1 MTLFATVV
9 YAIGILVL
17 FALDRE
23 PKSRTSIALW
33 LPVVWL
39 LINASRPIS
48 VWLQVGPPQTA
59 NFDVE
64 GSPLDRDIYLVLI
77 AAAIFVLLSRQTA
90 VVRVLQ
96 ANLLLLLFLLYCA
109 VSCSWS
115 AYPSIALKR
124 WIKFLGDFMMVLIVL
139 TDSERSPAVKRLL
152 ARVGFVL
159 VPLSIL
165 LIKYYPLMSR
175 YYSLREGKM
184 FVSGVAEDKNMLG
197 LTCLVFGLG
206 AWWRLL
212 RIWREK
218 KGRDRTR
225 RLIAHFIIL
234 AMVLWLFSMANSAT
248 SASCFLAAGGLMTL
262 ISLFPA
268 ARKPLAVHLLV
279 AAIVCVSFSVL
290 FLDVGGG
297 ALQAMGRN
305 PTLTGRT
312 EIWKGLL
319 AFTENPT
326 FGTGFESFWLGE
338 RLAKIWASGELL
350 SGINESH
357 NGYLE
362 LFFNLGWIGIALLAA
377 IIVRG
382 YLGIFRAFRKDPQTH
397 NLQLAFF
404 TAALT
409 YNFAEAAYK
418 ATSPMWFVF
427 LLAVVVV
434 PNAPSI
440 IDGYD
445 VSLRS
450 ALGLRRPEESP
461 VLAVD

>member
-33 LPVVWL
+33 LPVFWL

-48 VWLQVGPPQTA
+48 VWLQVGPPQA
-59 NFDVE
+59 ASFDVE

-77 AAAIFVLLSRQTA
+77 AAGIFVLLSRQTA

-96 ANLLLLLFLLYCA
+96 ANLLLLLFLFYCA

-115 AYPSIALKR
+115 AYPAIALKR

-152 ARVGFVL
+152 TRVGFVL

-212 RIWREK
+212 GIWREK
-218 KGRDRTR
+218 KGRDRSR

-234 AMVLWLFSMANSAT
+234 GTVLWLFSLANSAT

-262 ISLFPA
+262 INLFPA
-268 ARKPLAVHLLV
+268 ARKPLVVHLLV
-279 AAIVCVSFSVL
+279 AAIVCGSFSVL

-319 AFTENPT
+319 DFTENPV

-338 RLAKIWASGELL
+338 RVAKIWASGELL

-362 LFFNLGWIGIALLAA
+362 LFFNLGWIGIALLGA

-382 YLGIFRAFRKDPQTH
+382 YLGIFRAFRQDPQTH
-397 NLQLAFF
+397 SLQLAFF

-409 YNFAEAAYK
+409 YNFTEAAYK
-418 ATSPMWFVF
+418 AMSPMWFVF

-440 IDGYD
+440 IEGYD
-445 VSLRS
+445 VSRRS
-450 ALGLRRPEESP
+450 ALGLKRPEENHA
-461 VLAVD
+461 LAVG